1 MRIEDIFSK
10 LIFTEDSQILFGDE
24 NILTILKKKY
34 DISYFTNNLKLGKV
48 LADWLYYDKY
58 QNRIPLINPQK
69 KFSFTFNDKKFSK
82 YEKQSFWRSSN
93 WEKMN
98 SEIVRDKVYL
108 KKGYDARLVPIGS
121 FVEDDYFYNRK
132 NPLNIKKILSIY
144 HPAYEVKGKYVYVRG
159 QEFLEV
165 GSVGLIRFY
174 FNLNFDHPEFEK
186 ILHELIRQFQT
197 RFDIRYLPFYLKFFV
212 SNDENQ
218 FERADNFIV
227 YAEKRHFK
235 IIINII
241 LEIYKSIED
250 LSKTYSFK
258 SVVNQYASIFRETL
272 PLFVKKIESGLGFAE
287 EPNFGINTSE
297 EEITFF
303 NLDLSFGEK
312 TCEIIANSFLNSQTQ
327 DEVNSKLREKG
338 IQKNEQNEWLFF
350 LNPNSEKEYI
360 CDSSIRIA
368 NVNKDTFLKINII
381 DEANWFDYNPFNN
394 KKYLFVAIQIFFKI
408 LKEAIWI
415 NNEQCTFLGYSRDED
430 GGKYMIIPTRDFNE
444 GLMGIYDFLEK
455 VSTIYAD
462 NTATKT
468 LNGIRSFFNEDKS
481 KLDFVKKRTRFNDED
496 LDVAI
501 EYLYFKEYR
510 MFYEGEDFFKTQT
523 GEPIDFNDS
532 KIFRIADQI
541 IDKYFIKN
549 LSIKNGYDGS
559 EEFSPSLNFGLA
571 GIGHFFLTLYDSS
584 LPNYSFNFTSFISS
598 K

>member
-34 DISYFTNNLKLGKV
+34 DISYFTNELKLGKV
-48 LADWLYYDKY
+48 LTDWLYYDKY
-58 QNRIPLINPQK
+58 QNRTPLINPQK

-82 YEKQSFWRSSN
+82 YEKQNFWRSSN
-93 WEKMN
+93 WEKKN

-132 NPLNIKKILSIY
+132 NPLDIKKILSIY
-144 HPAYEVKGKYVYVRG
+144 HPAYEVKGKYVYIRG

-186 ILHELIRQFQT
+186 LLHELIRQFQT

-212 SNDENQ
+212 SNDKNQ

-241 LEIYKSIED
+241 LEIYKSIEN

-258 SVVNQYASIFRETL
+258 SVANQHASIFRETL
-272 PLFVKKIESGLGFAE
+272 PLFVKKIEPGLGFAE

-303 NLDLSFGEK
+303 KLDLSFGEK
-312 TCEIIANSFLNSQTQ
+312 TCETIANSFLNSQTQ
-327 DEVNSKLREKG
+327 NEVNSKLGEKG

-350 LNPNSEKEYI
+350 LNPNSAKEYI
-360 CDSSIRIA
+360 CDSTIRIA
-368 NVNKDTFLKINII
+368 NVNKDAFLKINII

-455 VSTIYAD
+455 VSIIYAD

-496 LDVAI
+496 LDIAI

-510 MFYEGEDFFKTQT
+510 MFYESEDFFKTQT
-523 GEPIDFNDS
+523 GETIDFNDS
-532 KIFRIADQI
+532 KIFQIADQI

-549 LSIKNGYDGS
+549 LSIRNGYDGS